1 MADPFT
7 VEHFEWWAHRLI
19 LDSGDPWRL
28 EQFQLDF
35 VRDLFEMPAESE
47 VWLIVGEGNG
57 KTTLLAGL
65 GLYGLRFGE
74 GASIPMAASSRD
86 QARIMYRQAKGFLQR
101 SSLDDPGL
109 WLEAF
114 DGYKRIDL
122 RGPGDTKRGEVLG
135 SFEVHAADA
144 GTGDGIIPFPFALV
158 DELHRHRSLELY
170 ETWRG
175 KLGKRGAK
183 LVTISTGGEAG
194 TEFEE
199 TRDRIRRETPAMY
212 RRPGFCRYRSDRLLL
227 HEFKLEDGA
236 DPADMEAVKRCSP
249 LPSITV
255 ESLTAKRGSP
265 TMSQA
270 HWTRF
275 VCNLATRSVEAAVS
289 EREWSEAA
297 VPLEQWRAGEPVW
310 AGLDLGWQHDTTAL
324 VPLYVRDEE
333 FRLFGEATILEPLGD
348 GTMLDPHLVEN
359 AIIGLHARNP
369 IASLVMDTSHGA
381 QLASWVES
389 ELGIPV
395 VARQQTNP
403 LAALDYAAFMEALRE
418 GWLHHV
424 GDDGLT
430 RHVLNAVT
438 RLLPGGASRFDRPHQ
453 SRASAAEQ
461 RRRVIDGLTA
471 ASMVHGVAAAN
482 LQKRAYRTAGFH

>member
-1 MADPFT
+1 MAEPFT
-7 VEHFEWWAHRLI
+7 VEHFEWWARRLV
-19 LDSGDPWRL
+19 LDSGDPWKL
-28 EQFQLDF
+28 QGFQLEY
-35 VRDLFEMPAESE
+35 VSDLFEMPSESE
-47 VWLIVGEGNG
+47 GWLIVGEGNG

-74 GASIPMAASSRD
+74 NASIPMAASSRD

-101 SSLDDPGL
+101 SSLDEPTEGL

-135 SFEVHAADA
+135 TFEVHAADA

-158 DELHRHRSLELY
+158 DELHRHRSLGLY

-183 LVTISTGGEAG
+183 LVTISTGGEVG
-194 TEFEE
+194 SEFEE
-199 TRDRIRRETPAMY
+199 TRKRIRQETPVVA
-212 RRPGFCRYRSDRLLL
+212 RRPGFTLCRSGRILL
-227 HEFKLEDGA
+227 HEFALQEGA
-236 DPADMEAVKRCSP
+236 SPDDMAAVKRCNP

-255 ESLTAKRGSP
+255 ETLGAKRRSP
-265 TMSQA
+265 TMSAA
-270 HWTRF
+270 HWSRF
-275 VCNLATRSVEAAVS
+275 VCNLATRAVESAVS
-289 EREWSEAA
+289 EREWDEARVPVSEWPIG
-297 VPLEQWRAGEPVW
+297 VPVW

-324 VPLYVRDEE
+324 VPLYIRDVE
-333 FRLFGEATILEPLGD
+333 FRLFGPAAILEPAGD
-348 GTMLDPHLVEN
+348 GTMLDPHLVER
-359 AIIGLHARNP
+359 AIIGLHERTP
-369 IASLVMDTSHGA
+369 IATLVMDVSQGA

-424 GDDGLT
+424 GDAALS

-438 RLLPGGASRFDRPHQ
+438 RLLPGGSSRFDRPHR
-453 SRASAAEQ
+453 SRLGPEQ
-461 RRRVIDGLTA
+461 RRRVVDGLTA
-471 ASMVHGVAAAN
+471 ASMVHGVAMAEFS
-482 LQKRAYRTAGFH
+482 KPVYRAAGF